1 MIIGKHLAKECVY
14 NKRMKMIYLAGG
26 CFWGVEH
33 YLSLIPGIS
42 ETTVG
47 YANSDIEAPKY
58 EDLKAHRSSASETV
72 EVNYDEE
79 KISLQEILSLFF
91 EIIDPTLVDQQG
103 HDVGHQYRTGI
114 YYVDEKDIPV
124 IQDALKELARQYDK
138 PIVTELLPLENFTIA
153 EDYHQ
158 DYLIKNPEGYC
169 HVPFKMFDRA
179 KNYKKN

>member
-1 MIIGKHLAKECVY
+1 GFSRLGTIGGIKLP
-14 NKRMKMIYLAGG
+14 GG
-26 CFWGVEH
+26 DRAVEQ
-33 YLSLIPGIS
+33 LWRTGIS
-42 ETTVG
+42 MLLG
-47 YANSDIEAPKY
+47 SGIDPSG
-58 EDLKAHRSSASETV
+58 L
-72 EVNYDEE
+72 YDEE

-103 HDVGHQYRTGI
+103 HDIGHQYRTGI
-114 YYVDEKDIPV
+114 YYVDEKDIPI
-124 IQDALKELARQYDK
+124 IQDALKELSRQYDK

>member
-14 NKRMKMIYLAGG
+14 NKRMKTIYLAGG

-33 YLSLIPGIS
+33 Y
-42 ETTVG
+42 
-47 YANSDIEAPKY
+47 
-58 EDLKAHRSSASETV
+58 LKAHRSSASETV

-124 IQDALKELARQYDK
+124 IQDALKDLSRQYDK

>member
-1 MIIGKHLAKECVY
+1 
-14 NKRMKMIYLAGG
+14 
-26 CFWGVEH
+26 
-33 YLSLIPGIS
+33 PGIS

-114 YYVDEKDIPV
+114 YYVDEKDIPI
-124 IQDALKELARQYDK
+124 IQDALKELSRQYDK